1 MTTTRAD
8 PITDTPTT
16 VTDVGGGEA
25 SHRWRCPVI
34 MKTAPDYIAYTCG
47 RCAAIGV
54 VAVGEPL
61 SKLRGWAFGSGT
73 SGAPSTKCSQQHGKF
88 RD

>member
-8 PITDTPTT
+8 PIADTTT
-16 VTDVGGGEA
+16 VTGVGGGEA

-34 MKTAPDYIAYTCG
+34 MKTAPDYVAYTCG

-61 SKLRGWAFGSGT
+61 SKLRGWGT
-73 SGAPSTKCSQQHGKF
+73 SGGRPTKCSQQHGKF